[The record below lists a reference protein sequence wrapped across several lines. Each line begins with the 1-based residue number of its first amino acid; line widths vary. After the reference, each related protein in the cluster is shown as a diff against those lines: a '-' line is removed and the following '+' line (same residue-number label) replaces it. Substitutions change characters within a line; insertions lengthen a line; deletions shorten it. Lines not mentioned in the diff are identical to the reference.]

1 MAAHIEGPLYYERMG
16 RSGPVMA
23 FVHPNP
29 MDQSCWIFQ
38 MAHLSTWYRCIA
50 IDIPGYGR
58 SPKATAGLIMDD
70 MAQAC
75 WEAIDDAA
83 PGERAI
89 LVGCSVG
96 SAIVPYMHHQQV
108 ARTAALVLSGTG
120 YNPGKEFTRRRIA
133 SYEAQGIDYRWDYT
147 FEDLSPAFRA
157 TPLARFFA
165 DMFAERNP
173 SADLT
178 SIILQFQ
185 ALAKPDADDH
195 HSRIACPTIIL
206 TGSED
211 GTHSS
216 AAALKARIPG
226 CEMKILYGAGH
237 ACQIE
242 QPWEFDRHM
251 IAFLKK
257 HALFPAQTVSAVE
270 PVEGIAP
277 TSVAEV

>member
-1 MAAHIEGPLYYERMG
+1 VADHIEGPLYYERLG

-38 MAHLSTWYRCIA
+38 MAHLSTWYRCIG

-58 SPKATAGLIMDD
+58 SPKAKPGLTMDD

-75 WEAIDDAA
+75 WEAIDAVGK
-83 PGERAI
+83 GERAV

-96 SAIVPYMHHQQV
+96 SAILPYMHHLQPK
-108 ARTAALVLSGTG
+108 RSAALVLSGTG
-120 YNPGKEFTRRRIA
+120 YNPGKEFTARRIE
-133 SYEAQGIDYRWDYT
+133 SYRKYGVDYRRDYT

-157 TPLARFFA
+157 TPLAHFFA

-173 SADLT
+173 QADVQ
-178 SIILQFQ
+178 SIIYQFE
-185 ALAKPDADDH
+185 ALAKRDAEDH

-211 GTHSS
+211 GSHPR
-216 AAALKARIPG
+216 AAALRERIPG
-226 CEMKILYGAGH
+226 CEMKILHGAGH

-242 QPWEFDRHM
+242 QPWLFDRHM
-251 IAFLKK
+251 IEFLKK
-257 HALFPAQTVSAVE
+257 HGLFPAGAV
-270 PVEGIAP
+270 AR
-277 TSVAEV
+277 

>member
-1 MAAHIEGPLYYERMG
+1 MAEHIEGPLYYERMG
-16 RSGPVMA
+16 RTGPVIA

-58 SPKATAGLIMDD
+58 SPKAKPGLTMGD

-96 SAIVPYMHHQQV
+96 SALVPWMHHQQPK
-108 ARTAALVLSGTG
+108 RTAALVLSGTG
-120 YNPGKEFTRRRIA
+120 YNPGREFTKHRIA
-133 SYEAQGIDYRWDYT
+133 TYQEQGIGYRWGYT

-157 TPLARFFA
+157 TPMAHFFA
-165 DMFAERNP
+165 TMFTERNAH
-173 SADLT
+173 ADVQ
-178 SIILQFQ
+178 SIIYQFQ
-185 ALAKPDADDH
+185 ALAKPEPDDH

-211 GTHSS
+211 NSHPR

-242 QPWEFDRHM
+242 QPWLFDRYL
-251 IAFLKK
+251 IEFLKE
-257 HALFPAQTVSAVE
+257 HGLFPSA
-270 PVEGIAP
+270 AP
-277 TSVAEV
+277 SR

>member
-38 MAHLSTWYRCIA
+38 MAHMSTWFRCIA

-58 SPKATAGLIMDD
+58 SPKATAGLTMDD

-75 WEAIDDAA
+75 WEAIDEVA
-83 PGERAI
+83 PGEAAI

-96 SAIVPYMHHQQV
+96 SALVPYMHHQQ
-108 ARTAALVLSGTG
+108 ARRTAALVLSGTG
-120 YNPGKEFTRRRIA
+120 YNPGREFTKHRIA
-133 SYEAQGIDYRWDYT
+133 AYREQGIGYRWGYT

-157 TPLARFFA
+157 TPLAHFFA
-165 DMFAERNP
+165 DLFTERNGH
-173 SADLT
+173 ADVQ
-178 SIILQFQ
+178 SIIHQFE
-185 ALAKPDADDH
+185 ALAKPEPDDLH
-195 HSRIACPTIIL
+195 ARIACPAIIL

-211 GTHSS
+211 GSHPR

-242 QPWEFDRHM
+242 QPWLFDRY
-251 IAFLKK
+251 IVEFLKQ
-257 HALFPAQTVSAVE
+257 HRLFPAAAT
-270 PVEGIAP
+270 
-277 TSVAEV
+277 

>member
-1 MAAHIEGPLYYERMG
+1 MAEHIDGPLYYERMG
-16 RSGPVMA
+16 RTGPVIA

-58 SPKATAGLIMDD
+58 SPKAQPGLTMED
-70 MAQAC
+70 MARAC
-75 WEAIDDAA
+75 WEAIDEIA
-83 PGERAI
+83 PGEPAI

-96 SAIVPYMHHQQV
+96 SALVPHMHHLQPK
-108 ARTAALVLSGTG
+108 RTSALVLSGTG
-120 YNPGKEFTRRRIA
+120 YNPGREFTKHRIA
-133 SYEAQGIDYRWDYT
+133 SYKEQGTGYRWGYT

-157 TPLARFFA
+157 TPMAHFFA
-165 DMFAERNP
+165 DIFTERNAH
-173 SADLT
+173 ADVP
-178 SIILQFQ
+178 SIIYQFE
-185 ALAKPDADDH
+185 ALAKPEPDDH

-211 GTHSS
+211 GSHPR
-216 AAALKARIPG
+216 AAALKARIAG

-242 QPWEFDRHM
+242 QPWLFDRYM
-251 IAFLKK
+251 LEFLRK
-257 HALFPAQTVSAVE
+257 HGLFPSA
-270 PVEGIAP
+270 AP
-277 TSVAEV
+277 AR